1 MSHWRRLYKVP
12 DFRPYV
18 YLAIII
24 LALLMSFGCTA
35 KKEIKIKSGGVEITI
50 PQEEIDKSRALNKK
64 LMRGM
69 DKQDLTKHGVTLPDI
84 ETK

>member
-1 MSHWRRLYKVP
+1 MP

-18 YLAIII
+18 YLGIMI
-24 LALLMSFGCTA
+24 LVLLMSFGCTA
-35 KKEIKIKSGGVEITI
+35 KKEVKIKSGGVEITI
-50 PQEEIDKSRALNKK
+50 PQEEIDKSKALNKK

-69 DKQDLTKHGVTLPDI
+69 GKQDLTKRGVTLPDI